1 MILSATKRS
10 GPLEMRMAKL
20 TEYTVKLDFK
30 TSFGIDTV
38 AGFFFAHCTS
48 KFFLNDCTYNID
60 QFNSV

>member
-1 MILSATKRS
+1 
-10 GPLEMRMAKL
+10 MRMAKL

-48 KFFLNDCTYNID
+48 KFFLNDCTYDID